1 MIQWSHPEL
10 VEWAQIASNYEETT
24 YHAEELMFDY
34 SQKEEIESPGTG
46 EKVTKWP
53 PKHAEGR
60 YAWAMRKQN
69 QSLEKPSV
77 TQHRRHSK
85 RMLQWKFP
93 LGRVGLRM
101 YLGNPSLW
109 V

>member
-1 MIQWSHPEL
+1 
-10 VEWAQIASNYEETT
+10 
-24 YHAEELMFDY
+24 MFDH
-34 SQKEEIESPGTG
+34 SQKEEFESPGTD

-53 PKHAEGR
+53 PKHAKGR

-85 RMLQWKFP
+85 RMLQWNFP
-93 LGRVGLRM
+93 LGRAGLRM

>member
-1 MIQWSHPEL
+1 MIQWSHSEL

-24 YHAEELMFDY
+24 YHAEGLMFDH
-34 SQKEEIESPGTG
+34 SQKEEFESPGTD

-53 PKHAEGR
+53 PKHAKGR

-77 TQHRRHSK
+77 TQH
-85 RMLQWKFP
+85 
-93 LGRVGLRM
+93 
-101 YLGNPSLW
+101 
-109 V
+109 